1 MVAGGLVAT
10 GSGGILSSSEVLV
23 HGASSWTTVGSLPMG
38 LSGLRGVSWQNSVFM
53 TGLLMNIY
61 VWDAPFFGS
70 FILDFLMNKIDIR
83 L

>member
-23 HGASSWTTVGSLPMG
+23 HGASSWPTVGSLPMG

-53 TGLLMNIY
+53 TGPFSTSMMLL
-61 VWDAPFFGS
+61 
-70 FILDFLMNKIDIR
+70 
-83 L
+83 